1 MISLVKV
8 TNFDKLGGLIKQW
21 CLDATKRP
29 LTLDALSHQLE
40 DAGAKMEIPD
50 RFKAVQIIQDQDDIL
65 LFRIPSAAMVNDSV
79 TYLQNPDA
87 NYTLPT
93 FYRDLWGG
101 QQETLPDDADGKI
114 RLQNERIGDY
124 SIGLCM

>member
-21 CLDATKRP
+21 CLDAAKRP
-29 LTLDALSHQLE
+29 ATLDQLGQQLA

-65 LFRIPSAAMVNDSV
+65 LFRIPSATMVTESEK
-79 TYLQNPDA
+79 YLESPDG
-87 NYTLPT
+87 NYTLPL
-93 FYRDLWGG
+93 FYRDLFGG
-101 QQETLPDDADGKI
+101 EQEALPDDAAGKL